1 MKVNSVVSLMF
12 LSMWLMSLPAVA
24 LPSVAPFP
32 LELKRFPEK
41 EGIELQKLFP
51 MLVRG
56 SDAAVP
62 DAAKMSVALAELKRK
77 DCDREDACLSQLA
90 TLAGTLYAV
99 HVVVDLTTD
108 MRVIAVGRVVRY
120 DGVAT
125 GGVQTVEVPKGARA
139 VGDVGREVVKELLQ
153 KKLAVGGLSATRP
166 VDVTPLVVVPKVQDP
181 LWPMVPPIVV
191 ADPDEG
197 RRALGRRLI
206 FGGAGLTVLGLA
218 CAGAG
223 AAFGFG
229 ADLKGGSARTNE
241 AAQQLATGKLLT
253 TVGFAG
259 AGIGVFAALVGATLR
274 GTADEAPVIAVSPVV
289 GGGLIQL
296 GGEF

>member
-1 MKVNSVVSLMF
+1 MRTF
-12 LSMWLMSLPAVA
+12 LSLSCLSLCLVAFTAAA
-24 LPSVAPFP
+24 LPTVAPFP

-41 EGIELQKLFP
+41 DGAELQKLFP

-62 DAAKMSVALAELKRK
+62 DAAKLSAALAELKRK

-99 HVVVDLTTD
+99 HVLVDLTTD
-108 MRVIAVGRVVRY
+108 QRVIAVGRVVRY
-120 DGVAT
+120 DGVAM
-125 GGVQTVEVPKGARA
+125 GAAQTVEAPKGTRPA
-139 VGDVGREVVKELLQ
+139 GEVGRDAVKELLQ
-153 KKLAVGGLSATRP
+153 KKLKVGGLSATRP
-166 VDVTPLVVVPKVQDP
+166 VEAPPIAVVPKVEDP
-181 LWPMVPPIVV
+181 QPPIPAPPIVV

-197 RRALGRRLI
+197 QRALGRRLVY
-206 FGGAGLTVLGLA
+206 GGAGLTVLGLA

-223 AAFGFG
+223 AAFGFS
-229 ADLKGGSARTNE
+229 APLKGGSASTNE

-253 TVGFAG
+253 TVGFVG
-259 AGIGVFAALVGATLR
+259 AGVGALTALFGATLR
-274 GTADEAPVIAVSPVV
+274 GTANEAPVIGVSPVV
-289 GGGLIQL
+289 GGGVVQV